1 MEIFFLVFNLQTKHK
16 IRATRCGELSAD
28 NDPTSDAWKRA
39 EGGQR
44 LGRIPP
50 LARVSVPP
58 HPPQNSCSPFGSS
71 LGRRQRPRA
80 SQPSSTTNVSSG
92 SGDPALGPPT
102 PSAESSAGTSFTLI
116 VICCRRLSPLLAG
129 GRLQEAVGANS
140 AGKGFTGPQHSFRV
154 VQYKDTTTWTLT
166 RDKT

>member
-71 LGRRQRPRA
+71 LRRRQRPKA
-80 SQPSSTTNVSSG
+80 SQPSSTTNVSSS
-92 SGDPALGPPT
+92 SGGPAYAV
-102 PSAESSAGTSFTLI
+102 SRSSAGTSSTLI
-116 VICCRRLSPLLAG
+116 VICCRRFRLAADYKKQQAPTLL
-129 GRLQEAVGANS
+129 GRGSQGLNIPSESCSIRTQRLG
-140 AGKGFTGPQHSFRV
+140 H
-154 VQYKDTTTWTLT
+154 
-166 RDKT
+166 